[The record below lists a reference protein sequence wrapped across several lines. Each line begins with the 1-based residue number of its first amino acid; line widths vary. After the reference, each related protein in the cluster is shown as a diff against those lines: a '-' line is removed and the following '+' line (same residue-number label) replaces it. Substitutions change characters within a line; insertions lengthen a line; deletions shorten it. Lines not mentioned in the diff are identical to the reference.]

1 MFNTCPRFCV
11 CFFFWGACFCSLKI
25 SASGTATEVRFVLLP
40 ENGIAFEHVGGDCM
54 SVLPQANQWT
64 K

>member
-1 MFNTCPRFCV
+1 
-11 CFFFWGACFCSLKI
+11 LKI